1 MEMPPSSSSSS
12 TNSRPLPNSPKEHG
26 KTPSQ
31 ITSLKLDIKFELPMY
46 NGEVN
51 AKKLDNWIRRVEVYC
66 RIQKIQDDE
75 TKIHLASLRLDSATL
90 IWWESKTQEDMKK
103 HGKILTSWNDFIVAI
118 KRQFYPLA
126 YMQKA
131 TMDWQNFR
139 QAKGQNV
146 QSFTQE
152 FRRRALVLGVDLS
165 SQETLL
171 KYIGALHS
179 YLRHTILMFNPSNL
193 DV

>member
-1 MEMPPSSSSSS
+1 L
-12 TNSRPLPNSPKEHG
+12 RCIVGYK
-26 KTPSQ
+26 
-31 ITSLKLDIKFELPMY
+31 
-46 NGEVN
+46 
-51 AKKLDNWIRRVEVYC
+51 
-66 RIQKIQDDE
+66 KIQDDE
-75 TKIHLASLRLDSATL
+75 TKIQLASSRLDSATL

-131 TMDWQNFR
+131 TMDWINFR
-139 QAKGQNV
+139 KAKGQNV
-146 QSFTQE
+146 QRFTQE
-152 FRRRALVLGVDLS
+152 FRIIALVLGIYLS

-193 DV
+193 HEVCV